1 MSDEDFSSY
10 KTEPQHDRAADP
22 VRNTNVKGKNDRT
35 RIKELPE
42 EERQGKRNWTGEE
55 VDQGDWL

>member
-10 KTEPQHDRAADP
+10 KTEPQLDRAADP

-35 RIKELPE
+35 RMKELPE
-42 EERQGKRNWTGEE
+42 EER
-55 VDQGDWL
+55 